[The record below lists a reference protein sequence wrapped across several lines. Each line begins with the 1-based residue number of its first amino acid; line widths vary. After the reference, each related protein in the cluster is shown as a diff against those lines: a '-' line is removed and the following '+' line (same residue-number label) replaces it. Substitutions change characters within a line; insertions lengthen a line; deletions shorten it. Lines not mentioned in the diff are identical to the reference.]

1 MAYELLSQ
9 SRKHNK
15 LANTHAN
22 KRANKDGG
30 GRGGGGWEGGT
41 WGRKFFSKKISGEYA
56 YQGPKRRILNL
67 CNFIFRSY

>member
-30 GRGGGGWEGGT
+30 GRGGGGGG
-41 WGRKFFSKKISGEYA
+41 GGNLGEEIFFKKDKRGVRLSGTQE
-56 YQGPKRRILNL
+56 KNTKSL
-67 CNFIFRSY
+67 

>member
-30 GRGGGGWEGGT
+30 GRGGGGGGR
-41 WGRKFFSKKISGEYA
+41 GELGVGNFF
-56 YQGPKRRILNL
+56 QKR
-67 CNFIFRSY
+67 

>member
-30 GRGGGGWEGGT
+30 GRGGGG
-41 WGRKFFSKKISGEYA
+41 GRVELGVGNFF
-56 YQGPKRRILNL
+56 QKR
-67 CNFIFRSY
+67 